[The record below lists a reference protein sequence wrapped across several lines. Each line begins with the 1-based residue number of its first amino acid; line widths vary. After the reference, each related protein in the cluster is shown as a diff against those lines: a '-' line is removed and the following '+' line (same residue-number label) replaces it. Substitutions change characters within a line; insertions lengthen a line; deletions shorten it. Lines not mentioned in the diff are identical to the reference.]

1 MNQIE
6 QIGAFTRELLFIID
20 RYQTEFDMPIETL
33 IGVLEGQKA
42 VLLDE
47 LIDFGIE
54 IDIRDLL
61 DDEDIPD

>member
-1 MNQIE
+1 MNQTE
-6 QIGAFTRELLFIID
+6 QIGAFTRELLYLID
-20 RYQTEFDMPIETL
+20 RYQGEFELPIETL

>member
-1 MNQIE
+1 MNQTE
-6 QIGAFTRELLFIID
+6 QIGAFTRELLYLID
-20 RYQTEFDMPIETL
+20 RYQSEFELPIETL